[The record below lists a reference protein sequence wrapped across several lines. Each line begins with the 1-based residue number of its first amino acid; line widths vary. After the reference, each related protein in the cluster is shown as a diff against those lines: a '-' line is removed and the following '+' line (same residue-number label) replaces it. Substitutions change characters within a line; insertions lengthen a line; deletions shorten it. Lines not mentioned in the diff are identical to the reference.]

1 MTAYEL
7 YEALDKAG
15 IDFDIVEIE
24 EGLRVISI
32 EVDEVGN
39 EELTKEMIDG
49 DLKQIEIDNLKAELK
64 YFYEGGK

>member
-15 IDFDIVEIE
+15 IDFEVVEIV

-32 EVDEVGN
+32 MVDEVSDDDLTEEMTN
-39 EELTKEMIDG
+39 EKI
-49 DLKQIEIDNLKAELK
+49 
-64 YFYEGGK
+64 

>member
-24 EGLRVISI
+24 EGLRVISV
-32 EVDEVGN
+32 EVDEISGD
-39 EELTKEMIDG
+39 ELTKEMI
-49 DLKQIEIDNLKAELK
+49 E
-64 YFYEGGK
+64 

>member
-15 IDFDIVEIE
+15 IDFEIVEIE

-32 EVDEVGN
+32 MVDEVSD
-39 EELTKEMIDG
+39 EELTKEMTHENI
-49 DLKQIEIDNLKAELK
+49 
-64 YFYEGGK
+64 

>member
-24 EGLRVISI
+24 DGLRVISI
-32 EVDEVGN
+32 MVDEVSD
-39 EELTKEMIDG
+39 EELTEEMTHENI
-49 DLKQIEIDNLKAELK
+49 
-64 YFYEGGK
+64 

>member
-15 IDFDIVEIE
+15 IDFEVVEIE

-32 EVDEVGN
+32 LIDEVSDDDLN
-39 EELTKEMIDG
+39 EEMTDETI
-49 DLKQIEIDNLKAELK
+49 
-64 YFYEGGK
+64 

>member
-15 IDFDIVEIE
+15 IDFEIVEIE

-32 EVDEVGN
+32 MVDEVSDDDLTDEMTDET
-39 EELTKEMIDG
+39 EEIENTKERENG
-49 DLKQIEIDNLKAELK
+49 
-64 YFYEGGK
+64 

>member
-32 EVDEVGN
+32 EVDEVRS
-39 EELTKEMIDG
+39 EELTKEMI
-49 DLKQIEIDNLKAELK
+49 E
-64 YFYEGGK
+64 

>member
-15 IDFDIVEIE
+15 IDFEIVEIE

-32 EVDEVGN
+32 EVDEITN
-39 EELTKEMIDG
+39 EELTKEMI
-49 DLKQIEIDNLKAELK
+49 E
-64 YFYEGGK
+64 

>member
-15 IDFDIVEIE
+15 IDFEVVEIV

-32 EVDEVGN
+32 MVDEVSDDDLTDEMTDET
-39 EELTKEMIDG
+39 EEIENTKERENG
-49 DLKQIEIDNLKAELK
+49 
-64 YFYEGGK
+64 